1 MVSPWK
7 IRKYFPKLEKIH
19 SHWGTM
25 LHEGQFNDTRQCIMT
40 LLTSSIDKY
49 SPGFKGTNIANYVKL
64 QGFKKDADGKITGA
78 MV

>member
-1 MVSPWK
+1 
-7 IRKYFPKLEKIH
+7 
-19 SHWGTM
+19 M